1 VEAGR
6 EDAGAGAAGT
16 TIPGGINQHD
26 TSGTGAG
33 PNVPAVVLVDS
44 AGAEVL
50 GLLTASPAANSL
62 GDRLKALLSGIVLA
76 AGTAIIGKVGI
87 DQTTPG
93 TTNAVVATIAPSTTA
108 VAQSPT
114 VTASAYAAGNVMG
127 GIVTFASIL
136 AATSFNGVL
145 QSIALKFKGTLVTGN
160 INVALFKASP
170 SNGTYTDKSAP
181 TWNAADMANLLG
193 IYQLTTPLSK
203 LGTMTVYNLDGIG
216 KAIVG
221 ASQSLYAVVIVDGT
235 PTPASTSDFTIE
247 LGVLPG

>member
-1 VEAGR
+1 M
-6 EDAGAGAAGT
+6 GT
-16 TIPGGINQHD
+16 TSD
-26 TSGTGAG
+26 
-33 PNVPAVVLVDS
+33 VDS
-44 AGAEVL
+44 AES
-50 GLLTASPAANSL
+50 ASPTAHVATFDITENTETKKLQRIALADDLGANLGGTETDAA
-62 GDRLKALLSGIVLA
+62 DIHTDA
-76 AGTAIIGKVGI
+76 TAISWTSIFKQISKSV
-87 DQTTPG
+87 Q
-93 TTNAVVATIAPSTTA
+93 ALVAGVTIAPSTTA
-108 VAQSPT
+108 VAQSPA
-114 VTASAYAAGNVMG
+114 VTASAYTAGNVMG

-160 INVALFKASP
+160 INVAIFKASP
-170 SNGTYTDKSAP
+170 SNGTYADKTAP
-181 TWNAADMANLLG
+181 TWNASDMANLIG

-203 LGTMTVYNLDGIG
+203 LGTMTTYNLDGIG